1 MGRVTAPRAVVLME
15 RIEQGLVPR
24 VADAMTR
31 IEAEVQEAARRYQSV
46 QSILQDLNSRQS
58 ATAEQRR
65 IELMEQIRRQVRAA
79 ADLQLGAALRDFGE
93 KLDAKLAALNPPA
106 EPVEHEP
113 EPQQYEPAPP
123 PRPRYWSWLVF

>member
-1 MGRVTAPRAVVLME
+1 
-15 RIEQGLVPR
+15 
-24 VADAMTR
+24 
-31 IEAEVQEAARRYQSV
+31 
-46 QSILQDLNSRQS
+46 
-58 ATAEQRR
+58 
-65 IELMEQIRRQVRAA
+65 VREA

-123 PRPRYWSWLVF
+123 PRPRYWSWLVL